1 MALIKEVFIS
11 YKYIPKVFDLS
22 KDNYTKTL
30 EKSNKE
36 LNQQIQNRDTEILTL
51 KNQIKSL
58 NEVIQKENTVKNNE
72 LAKSFNKEIHELN
85 KNLVQK
91 DGKIEKL
98 EESQEELYKLR
109 SLMFSLENNYHQEI
123 NENIDYELTLL
134 EISNKN
140 KIVFIGGHINLINA
154 LKSKYQHII
163 FSTGE
168 KVVSHQVINHADYV
182 FFFYN
187 FLNHTLYYKVMN
199 LLYNNRN
206 VRWDYISA
214 RNLYLVEM
222 DLYQKLTKK

>member
-58 NEVIQKENTVKNNE
+58 NEVIQKENTVKTNE
-72 LAKSFNKEIHELN
+72 LAKIFNKEIHELN

-91 DGKIEKL
+91 DRKIEKL

-123 NENIDYELTLL
+123 NENIDYELALL
-134 EISNKN
+134 ETSNKN

>member
-72 LAKSFNKEIHELN
+72 LAKSFNKEI
-85 KNLVQK
+85 
-91 DGKIEKL
+91 
-98 EESQEELYKLR
+98 
-109 SLMFSLENNYHQEI
+109 QEI

-187 FLNHTLYYKVMN
+187 FLNHTLYYKMMN

-206 VRWDYISA
+206 VRWDYISV

-222 DLYQKLTKK
+222 DLSQKLTKK

>member
-72 LAKSFNKEIHELN
+72 LAKIFNKEIHELN

-91 DGKIEKL
+91 DRKIEKL

-123 NENIDYELTLL
+123 NENIDYELALL
-134 EISNKN
+134 ETSNKN

>member
-91 DGKIEKL
+91 DRKIEKL

-206 VRWDYISA
+206 VRWYYISA